1 MIEQAGSQFNE
12 TALQM
17 GETAS
22 RFHETASKIGETLK
36 GTQGIAPVYV
46 DTKTAKLLHDTGA
59 QTNPQLKLELVDL
72 PSRRYKMNGVDIT
85 LEQGAFLVR
94 DNVYE
99 FSEGFTDFLTK
110 SNVTYDDK
118 VEEEEIK
125 IKRFLKDIRYDL
137 GKGDK
142 KSARYRT
149 IKSIMEVRDDI
160 FGRGLNGNPNNLVE
174 RLELLILETKAG
186 HDGLYDE
193 MLDISKQLLSM
204 NIINQEQLDNFLL
217 TMVNERSYQGTCF
230 ADVYVHKKT
239 IEKQQQQV
247 AKEVFSPQITK
258 FKRQRIIPLYKDE
271 TWSADLIDK
280 SSLSKYNNNY
290 KFKLTVID
298 IFTKYAWAIPLKNKS
313 GLSITNGFKKVL
325 SEHPQGGSEPRKP
338 EKLWVDRGSE
348 FYNKTF
354 KSLLK

>member
-1 MIEQAGSQFNE
+1 MTKLDKLIELNNLEKQNRRNRLEDKLKQQEYYGEIEELFDPLTKTISENNERNLALSEQTLRAIDWPNQELDKQTKMIGETALQIEQAGSQFNE
-12 TALQM
+12 TASQ
-17 GETAS
+17 
-22 RFHETASKIGETLK
+22 IGETLK
-36 GTQGIAPVYV
+36 GTIKQTQDMAPVYV
-46 DTKTAKLLHDTGA
+46 DTKTAKLHDMGA
-59 QTNPQLKLELVDL
+59 QTNPQLRLELVDL

-99 FSEGFTDFLTK
+99 FSDGFTDFLTK

-118 VEEEEIK
+118 VEEDENK

-149 IKSIMEVRDDI
+149 IKRIMEVRDDI

-204 NIINQEQLDNFLL
+204 NIINQDKLDNF
-217 TMVNERSYQGTCF
+217 
-230 ADVYVHKKT
+230 
-239 IEKQQQQV
+239 
-247 AKEVFSPQITK
+247 VF
-258 FKRQRIIPLYKDE
+258 
-271 TWSADLIDK
+271 
-280 SSLSKYNNNY
+280 NY
-290 KFKLTVID
+290 GK
-298 IFTKYAWAIPLKNKS
+298 
-313 GLSITNGFKKVL
+313 
-325 SEHPQGGSEPRKP
+325 
-338 EKLWVDRGSE
+338 
-348 FYNKTF
+348 
-354 KSLLK
+354 

>member
-1 MIEQAGSQFNE
+1 MNANNEQNLALSEQTLRAIDWQNQELDKQTKMIGETDSQIEQAGSQFNE
-12 TALQM
+12 TASKM
-17 GETAS
+17 GETALQ
-22 RFHETASKIGETLK
+22 IGETLK
-36 GTQGIAPVYV
+36 GTQDIAPVYV
-46 DTKTAKLLHDTGA
+46 DTKTAKLLHDMGA

-118 VEEEEIK
+118 VEEDENK

-149 IKSIMEVRDDI
+149 IKRIMEVRDDI

-174 RLELLILETKAG
+174 RLELIILETKAG
-186 HDGLYDE
+186 HDGLHDE

-204 NIINQEQLDNFLL
+204 NIINQDQLDNF
-217 TMVNERSYQGTCF
+217 
-230 ADVYVHKKT
+230 
-239 IEKQQQQV
+239 
-247 AKEVFSPQITK
+247 VF
-258 FKRQRIIPLYKDE
+258 
-271 TWSADLIDK
+271 
-280 SSLSKYNNNY
+280 NY
-290 KFKLTVID
+290 GK
-298 IFTKYAWAIPLKNKS
+298 
-313 GLSITNGFKKVL
+313 
-325 SEHPQGGSEPRKP
+325 
-338 EKLWVDRGSE
+338 
-348 FYNKTF
+348 
-354 KSLLK
+354 

>member
-1 MIEQAGSQFNE
+1 MTKLDKLIELNNLEKQNRRNRLEDKLKQQEYYGEIEELFGPLTKTISENNERNLALSEQTLRAIDWQNQELDKQTKMIGETAWQIEQAGSQFNE
-12 TALQM
+12 TASKID
-17 GETAS
+17 ETAS
-22 RFHETASKIGETLK
+22 QIGETLK
-36 GTQGIAPVYV
+36 GTIKQTQDIAPVYV
-46 DTKTAKLLHDTGA
+46 DTKTAKLLHDMGA

-110 SNVTYDDK
+110 TNVTYDDK
-118 VEEEEIK
+118 VEEDENK

-149 IKSIMEVRDDI
+149 IKRIMEVRDDI

-204 NIINQEQLDNFLL
+204 NIINQDQLDNFI
-217 TMVNERSYQGTCF
+217 F
-230 ADVYVHKKT
+230 
-239 IEKQQQQV
+239 
-247 AKEVFSPQITK
+247 
-258 FKRQRIIPLYKDE
+258 
-271 TWSADLIDK
+271 
-280 SSLSKYNNNY
+280 NY
-290 KFKLTVID
+290 GK
-298 IFTKYAWAIPLKNKS
+298 
-313 GLSITNGFKKVL
+313 
-325 SEHPQGGSEPRKP
+325 
-338 EKLWVDRGSE
+338 
-348 FYNKTF
+348 
-354 KSLLK
+354 